1 MDEKATKDDL
11 IFGYTF
17 DEIES
22 AQRGGRLGR
31 AVDTSK
37 PAGEDSEERKRA
49 DLLLLEKH
57 GLEKLREMH
66 YFGVIDRLCR
76 AGYLD

>member
-1 MDEKATKDDL
+1 MKDDL

-49 DLLLLEKH
+49 ASKTSQEQPSPDSADEESLPPGE
-57 GLEKLREMH
+57 G
-66 YFGVIDRLCR
+66 
-76 AGYLD
+76 